1 MVMTAEFSLFSGS
14 LRQIPDSQSE

>member
-1 MVMTAEFSLFSGS
+1 MVMMPEFSLFSGS